1 MEKEKAPRA
10 IGGDSDRIPVSTQI
24 PGSLVQRT
32 LLEICQSTPFRAS
45 RQSRDLLQYI
55 VNQSFAGHSE
65 LLKERLIGINVFGRR
80 PDYDTNIDP
89 IVRARAAEVRKRLAQ
104 FYQSDPSDSV
114 IRIEIYP
121 GSYLASFNELPKSL
135 LPEIRT
141 SVPSIGLPRGEQA
154 PGTAQE
160 KKQGPVGPAHKR
172 RQSRLVILALAVV
185 CVAVVIWVHVRPTAP
200 IDEFW
205 GPVVNRKG
213 PVLIY
218 SGANAVYM
226 LSSSFMNRYEAT
238 HRLDALQSQ
247 GREFVVPMSSDTKL
261 EPGDLVGFK
270 NDFVTLGD
278 LSANVRVA
286 SLLAMHKSRFDLR
299 LGEDIAFS
307 DLRQSPSVLV
317 GAFNNSWTL
326 ELTGDLPFVFDRNLT
341 IREQSDKKRT
351 WTPVYAGEGKVA
363 VDYAVV
369 TRMPRS
375 KTGEPLIA
383 IAGITQS
390 GTRAAAEY
398 ITDPEQ
404 IKALASAAPK
414 DWSQKN
420 VQFVLQTKIVNDVPT
435 FPVLV
440 ALKSW

>member
-1 MEKEKAPRA
+1 MKPALVAPARN
-10 IGGDSDRIPVSTQI
+10 R
-24 PGSLVQRT
+24 
-32 LLEICQSTPFRAS
+32 
-45 RQSRDLLQYI
+45 
-55 VNQSFAGHSE
+55 
-65 LLKERLIGINVFGRR
+65 RLFG
-80 PDYDTNIDP
+80 
-89 IVRARAAEVRKRLAQ
+89 LA
-104 FYQSDPSDSV
+104 
-114 IRIEIYP
+114 
-121 GSYLASFNELPKSL
+121 
-135 LPEIRT
+135 
-141 SVPSIGLPRGEQA
+141 
-154 PGTAQE
+154 
-160 KKQGPVGPAHKR
+160 
-172 RQSRLVILALAVV
+172 ILAFATV
-185 CVAVVIWVHVRPTAP
+185 CVAVVIWVQFRPAAP

-205 GPVVNRKG
+205 GPVVNGKG

-226 LSSSFMNRYEAT
+226 LSSGFMNRYEAT
-238 HRLDALQSQ
+238 HRLDPLQSQ

-341 IREQSDKKRT
+341 IKEQSDKKRT
-351 WTPVYAGEGKVA
+351 WTTVYASEGKVA

-390 GTRAAAEY
+390 GTRAAAEF

-420 VQFVLQTKIVNDVPT
+420 VQFVLQTKLVNDVPT